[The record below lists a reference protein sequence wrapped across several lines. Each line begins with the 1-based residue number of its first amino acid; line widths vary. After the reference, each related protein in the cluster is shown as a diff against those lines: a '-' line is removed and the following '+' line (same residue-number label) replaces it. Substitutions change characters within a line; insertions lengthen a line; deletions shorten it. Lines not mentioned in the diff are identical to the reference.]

1 MDAQQKAIAQQAQ
14 KLIINYLNR
23 YINEVEDVIF
33 AIEKEETQ
41 AYVNRTILYIDELEQ
56 ARESFKQD
64 TNRIIEGDE

>member
-1 MDAQQKAIAQQAQ
+1 MDAQQKAIAQQSQ

-23 YINEVEDVIF
+23 YISEVEDVIF

-56 ARESFKQD
+56 ARENFKLD
-64 TNRIIEGDE
+64 TTRIIEGDE

>member
-1 MDAQQKAIAQQAQ
+1 MNAQQKAIAQQSQ

-33 AIEKEETQ
+33 AIESEETQ

-56 ARESFKQD
+56 ARDVFKQD